1 MVPIYCIV
9 PYHRRPNQGGV
20 LVQVSCD
27 IGARVTNLTGLG
39 GLVAAAIS
47 VLETRAL
54 TTSRTGFGRM
64 IGRLYN
70 CMV

>member
-1 MVPIYCIV
+1 MAPICYIV

-20 LVQVSCD
+20 LVQMSCD

-39 GLVAAAIS
+39 RLVAVPIS
-47 VLETRAL
+47 VLDTRAL
-54 TTSRTGFGRM
+54 TTNLTGFGRM

>member
-1 MVPIYCIV
+1 MVAIYCIV

-27 IGARVTNLTGLG
+27 IGARTTNLMGLG
-39 GLVAAAIS
+39 RLVAVPIS
-47 VLETRAL
+47 VLDTRAL
-54 TTSRTGFGRM
+54 TTNLTGFGRM

>member
-1 MVPIYCIV
+1 MVPICCIV

-20 LVQVSCD
+20 LVQVSGD
-27 IGARVTNLTGLG
+27 IGARATNLTGLG
-39 GLVAAAIS
+39 RLVAAAIS
-47 VLETRAL
+47 VLDTRAL
-54 TTSRTGFGRM
+54 TTNLTGFGRM

>member
-1 MVPIYCIV
+1 M

-20 LVQVSCD
+20 LVQMSCD
-27 IGARVTNLTGLG
+27 IGARTTNLTGLG
-39 GLVAAAIS
+39 RLVAVLIS
-47 VLETRAL
+47 VLDTRAL
-54 TTSRTGFGRM
+54 TTNLTGFGRM

>member
-1 MVPIYCIV
+1 M

-39 GLVAAAIS
+39 RLVAAVIS
-47 VLETRAL
+47 VFDTRAL
-54 TTSRTGFGRM
+54 TTDPTGFGRM

>member
-1 MVPIYCIV
+1 MVAIYCIV

-27 IGARVTNLTGLG
+27 IGAWTTNLTGLG
-39 GLVAAAIS
+39 RLVAAAIS
-47 VLETRAL
+47 VLDTRAL
-54 TTSRTGFGRM
+54 TTNLTGFGRM
-64 IGRLYN
+64 IGRFYN

>member
-1 MVPIYCIV
+1 M

-39 GLVAAAIS
+39 RLVVVPIS
-47 VLETRAL
+47 VLDTRAL
-54 TTSRTGFGRM
+54 TTNLTGFVRM
-64 IGRLYN
+64 IGRFYN

>member
-1 MVPIYCIV
+1 M

-27 IGARVTNLTGLG
+27 IGARTTNLTGLG
-39 GLVAAAIS
+39 RLVAVRIS
-47 VLETRAL
+47 VLDTRAL
-54 TTSRTGFGRM
+54 TTNLTGFGRM